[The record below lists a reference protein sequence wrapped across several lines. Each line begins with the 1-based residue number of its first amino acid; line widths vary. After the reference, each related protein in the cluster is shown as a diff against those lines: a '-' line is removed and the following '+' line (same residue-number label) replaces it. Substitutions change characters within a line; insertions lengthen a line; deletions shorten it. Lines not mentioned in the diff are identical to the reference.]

1 MESLEDEKRKLGKQL
16 CLTERALTLQ
26 KEANVELQNEH
37 KKLKVKVCKYCK
49 QLVRSF
55 SLIFTLF
62 ANCSYYLDIP
72 ISII

>member
-49 QLVRSF
+49 QRVRS
-55 SLIFTLF
+55 SIF

-72 ISII
+72 IAII

>member
-49 QLVRSF
+49 QRVRSS

-72 ISII
+72 IAII

>member
-1 MESLEDEKRKLGKQL
+1 MESFEDEKRKLGKQL

-37 KKLKVKVCKYCK
+37 EKLKVKVCKYCK
-49 QLVRSF
+49 QLVRS
-55 SLIFTLF
+55 SSYF

-72 ISII
+72 IAII

>member
-37 KKLKVKVCKYCK
+37 EKLKVKVCKYCK
-49 QLVRSF
+49 QLVRSY
-55 SLIFTLF
+55 F

-72 ISII
+72 IAII